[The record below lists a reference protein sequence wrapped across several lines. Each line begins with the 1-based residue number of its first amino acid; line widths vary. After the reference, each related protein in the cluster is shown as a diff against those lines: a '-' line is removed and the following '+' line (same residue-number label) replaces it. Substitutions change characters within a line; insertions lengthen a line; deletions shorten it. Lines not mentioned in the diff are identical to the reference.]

1 MFYNRCRGRDKDCKS
16 GLWVL
21 DFLLDELEDAVL
33 GILAQGAAEVL
44 DVELHAGSEGDAC
57 VGIWVVSAIS
67 LSTLGAI
74 FWNFSNTLNMNTVA
88 KSIVIITIVTKNV

>member
-1 MFYNRCRGRDKDCKS
+1 
-16 GLWVL
+16 L

-44 DVELHAGSEGDAC
+44 DVELHAGGEGDTC
-57 VGIWVVSAIS
+57 VGVWIVSAIS

-74 FWNFSNTLNMNTVA
+74 F
-88 KSIVIITIVTKNV
+88 